1 MACENLMLLV
11 RKRANSTHKLIS
23 DPEDSVFL
31 EEDENSNDSNDQ
43 NSQHSSDQDIRD
55 QNFNRVPRTKIEA
68 PGYLRSV
75 QQRSSIVSEPTSRD
89 RNNHTIKRFKISR
102 W

>member
-1 MACENLMLLV
+1 MRFFQRFRDIFCTFLV
-11 RKRANSTHKLIS
+11 GIQDSMRRNASTHKLIS

-55 QNFNRVPRTKIEA
+55 QNFNR
-68 PGYLRSV
+68 
-75 QQRSSIVSEPTSRD
+75 
-89 RNNHTIKRFKISR
+89 
-102 W
+102 

>member
-1 MACENLMLLV
+1 MSNPRRRKFLWAFFNDFETFFAPFLV
-11 RKRANSTHKLIS
+11 GIQDSMRRNASTHKLIS

-55 QNFNRVPRTKIEA
+55 QNFNR
-68 PGYLRSV
+68 
-75 QQRSSIVSEPTSRD
+75 
-89 RNNHTIKRFKISR
+89 
-102 W
+102 